1 MNTKEIIDN
10 IEKMLTGDPQKDGPF
25 LKDQSEKYRDSEES
39 EEINREL
46 ARLLFEVAKK
56 DHDKT
61 LDAFLSQENPKVNE
75 QIETVKKRYDNR
87 NYSAGMKILE
97 EIMKNNMFSW
107 LDTNE
112 CTYKSFGT
120 PLEFML
126 YNQLYQP
133 EKEVKPITCNLAGAY
148 WLYGHGLMKKKKYS
162 RAKEMIER
170 ATELNPVDPDAYIQL
185 CEVLK
190 YTKDADE
197 LKEACDKLLKCAVSK
212 EQVGKAYFN
221 YSFYFSEKQELEKAA
236 MMLEM
241 SRIFYSS
248 DIQKTEYEYLSQ
260 MMGAAP
266 PRHTSQELMNMMSA
280 ENIQPGPSAAVVQSA
295 YALAKEFETQLELSL
310 AKYFYEI
317 VFELTEDSD
326 TGDHIEELA
335 RDIKNMKN

>member
-1 MNTKEIIDN
+1 
-10 IEKMLTGDPQKDGPF
+10 
-25 LKDQSEKYRDSEES
+25 
-39 EEINREL
+39 
-46 ARLLFEVAKK
+46 
-56 DHDKT
+56 
-61 LDAFLSQENPKVNE
+61 
-75 QIETVKKRYDNR
+75 
-87 NYSAGMKILE
+87 
-97 EIMKNNMFSW
+97 
-107 LDTNE
+107 
-112 CTYKSFGT
+112 
-120 PLEFML
+120 
-126 YNQLYQP
+126 
-133 EKEVKPITCNLAGAY
+133 
-148 WLYGHGLMKKKKYS
+148 MKKKKYS

-190 YTKDADE
+190 YTKDTDG

-241 SRIFYSS
+241 SRIFYSF

-280 ENIQPGPSAAVVQSA
+280 ENIQPGPSAAVVQTA